1 MLPFLFICT
10 ANFFSPHIFFFSMES
25 QFHCHGNLH
34 FGGQFPCL
42 YEPFG
47 MLLITLTT
55 SQLFKSVGMNH
66 HSVLGLQED
75 SSDGYVSDLPSAAQ
89 EVETPDKNPG
99 VLCLKNSLH
108 KSGMA
113 WKKNY

>member
-1 MLPFLFICT
+1 M
-10 ANFFSPHIFFFSMES
+10 
-25 QFHCHGNLH
+25 
-34 FGGQFPCL
+34 
-42 YEPFG
+42 YVPFG
-47 MLLITLTT
+47 MLLLTLTT
-55 SQLFKSVGMNH
+55 SELFKSVGMNH

-75 SSDGYVSDLPSAAQ
+75 ASDGYVSDLPSAAQ

>member
-1 MLPFLFICT
+1 
-10 ANFFSPHIFFFSMES
+10 
-25 QFHCHGNLH
+25 
-34 FGGQFPCL
+34 
-42 YEPFG
+42 
-47 MLLITLTT
+47 
-55 SQLFKSVGMNH
+55 MNY